1 VTATQQKAERNAE
14 SYMAQTAEKPQAE
27 SRLELLNEALGSGA
41 FLQIRRMLNGL
52 PPVDAAHLIESTP
65 QKVRGVLWQLVDT
78 ENEGDILQHLSDEV
92 QSQFLR
98 HMDAEEVAAITEGLE
113 TDDIADILQQLP
125 DRVIREVLES
135 MDHQDRVRVEHIL
148 SYDEDSAG
156 GLMNTDTITVRPNI
170 TLDVALR
177 YLRRHEELP
186 AMTDSLL
193 VVNRNDQFIGSLSL
207 RKLLVSDP
215 SVTVREIMDTEVEP
229 IVASMPARDVAN
241 LFERRD
247 WVSAPVVDDN
257 QLLLGRITIDD
268 VVDVIREE
276 SDHSLMSMAGLDED
290 EDTFASV
297 MTTAPRRAIWL
308 GINLLTAFIASGVIN
323 LFEGTIEKV
332 VALAVLMPI
341 VASMGGVAGTQTLT
355 VVIRGMAL
363 GHISRNNSRW
373 LINREVLVGL
383 MNGLLW
389 ALIVALAASYWFNDP
404 LIGAIIAAAM
414 VINLITASL
423 AGAILPLV
431 MKALNIDPALAGGV
445 VLTTVTDVVGF
456 MSFLGL
462 ATYFYA

>member
-1 VTATQQKAERNAE
+1 
-14 SYMAQTAEKPQAE
+14 MAQSADKHETE
-27 SRLELLNEALGSGA
+27 SRLETLNEALGSGA

-65 QKVRGVLWQLVDT
+65 QKIRGVLWQLVDI
-78 ENEGDILQHLSDEV
+78 ENEGDILQHLNDEV
-92 QSQFLR
+92 QSQFLSQ
-98 HMDAEEVAAITEGLE
+98 MDAEEVAAITEGLE
-113 TDDIADILQQLP
+113 ADDIADILQQLP
-125 DRVIREVLES
+125 DRVIREVLDS
-135 MDHQDRVRVEHIL
+135 MDHQDRVRIEHVL
-148 SYDEDSAG
+148 SFDEDTAG

-170 TLDVALR
+170 TLDVAMR

-186 AMTDSLL
+186 EMTDSLL
-193 VVNRNDQFIGSLSL
+193 VVNRNDQFIGVLSL

-229 IVASMPARDVAN
+229 IPANMSTREVAQ

-257 QLLLGRITIDD
+257 HYLLGRITIDD

-297 MTTAPRRAIWL
+297 FTTAPRRAIWL
-308 GINLLTAFIASGVIN
+308 GINLLTAFIASAVIN

-383 MNGLLW
+383 MNGVLW
-389 ALIVALAASYWFNDP
+389 AVIVAAAASYWFDDYI
-404 LIGAIIAAAM
+404 IGGVIAAAM

-423 AGAILPLV
+423 AGAVLPLIL
-431 MKALNIDPALAGGV
+431 KALKIDPALAGGV

-462 ATYFYA
+462 ATYFYR

>member
-1 VTATQQKAERNAE
+1 
-14 SYMAQTAEKPQAE
+14 MAQTAEKTHTE
-27 SRLELLNEALGSGA
+27 SHLKLLNEALGSGA
-41 FLQIRRMLNGL
+41 TLQIRRMLNGL
-52 PPVDAAHLIESTP
+52 PPADAAHLIESTP
-65 QKVRGVLWQLVDT
+65 QNVRGVLWQLVDL
-78 ENEGDILQHLSDEV
+78 ENEGDILQYLSDEV
-92 QSQFLR
+92 QGQFLR
-98 HMDAEEVAAITEGLE
+98 EMDAEEVATITEGLA

-125 DRVIREVLES
+125 DRIIREVLDS
-135 MDHQDRVRVEHIL
+135 MDHQDRLRVEHIL
-148 SYDEDSAG
+148 TFDENSAG

-186 AMTDSLL
+186 EMTDSLL
-193 VVNRNDQFIGSLSL
+193 VVNRNDQFIGALSL

-229 IVASMPARDVAN
+229 IPASMPAREVAN
-241 LFERRD
+241 LFERHD
-247 WVSAPVVDDN
+247 WVSAPVIGEDR
-257 QLLLGRITIDD
+257 LLLGRITIDD

-290 EDTFASV
+290 EDTFAAV

-323 LFEGTIEKV
+323 IFEATIEKV

-355 VVIRGMAL
+355 VVIRGMAM

-373 LINREVLVGL
+373 LINREVLVG
-383 MNGLLW
+383 MVNGMLW
-389 ALIVALAASYWFNDP
+389 AIVVAIAAAMWFSDP
-404 LIGAIIAAAM
+404 MIGGIIAAAM
-414 VINLITASL
+414 VINLITAAL
-423 AGAILPLV
+423 AGAVLPLL
-431 MKALNIDPALAGGV
+431 MKSMNIDPALAGGV

-462 ATYFYA
+462 ASYFYA